1 MHLTYSFIY
10 IFKFNFLLFL
20 IHYITK
26 SFENFKI
33 TLLLYYSISFLFT
46 FELDFQNCCDEHL
59 LF

>member
-1 MHLTYSFIY
+1 MHLKYSFIY

-20 IHYITK
+20 VRYITK

-33 TLLLYYSISFLFT
+33 TLFLYYSISFLFT